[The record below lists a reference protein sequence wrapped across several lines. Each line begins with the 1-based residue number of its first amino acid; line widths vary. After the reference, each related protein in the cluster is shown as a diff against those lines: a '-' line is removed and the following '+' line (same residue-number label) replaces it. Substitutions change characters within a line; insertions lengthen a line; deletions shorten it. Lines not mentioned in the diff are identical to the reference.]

1 MEERIALDKATRKA
15 LAAESRVRILKLL
28 DQKSRTQSDI
38 AHDMRM
44 SMPTIGEH
52 LKSLVDAGLISREET
67 TRKWKYYFVTQKTR
81 LLLHP
86 HTGTIW
92 FVLGLFLFSAA
103 AMVMSAIKFF
113 TPLPFPAQM
122 AVVAEAETRVLSG
135 DVLVAG
141 PSPLW
146 LIVFGIATAILLIA
160 LITILYRHG
169 WLGSSLSNKKN
180 I

>member
-1 MEERIALDKATRKA
+1 MEERLALDKATRKA

-28 DQKSRTQSDI
+28 DKKSRTQSDI

-44 SMPTIGEH
+44 SLPTIGEH
-52 LKSLVDAGLISREET
+52 LKSLVNAGLITREET
-67 TRKWKYYFVTQKTR
+67 TRKWKYYYVTPKTR
-81 LLLHP
+81 MLLHP

-103 AMVMSAIKFF
+103 ATIINAIKFV
-113 TPLPFPAQM
+113 TPVASMKMAAVEAEAM
-122 AVVAEAETRVLSG
+122 AVPAAVAAPDASWFVFFGVMTAVF
-135 DVLVAG
+135 LV
-141 PSPLW
+141 
-146 LIVFGIATAILLIA
+146 T

-169 WLGSSLSNKKN
+169 WLGSSLSNQKN